1 MDQFPQA
8 GACKMCY
15 IDKYTGQK
23 VTKSEKIMS
32 NSSEEKKE
40 QQANNDTVTPDP
52 GPESSQE
59 SVDDSSQK
67 PEPGQTGQL
76 PDLPDLPDS
85 ASPATKPPAEE
96 STVPKTLPRPA
107 EGSVAPKPAPAPVV
121 PDAAKDAEKAPV
133 VEGSTTKPAGKV
145 DTESDTQ
152 ETEQQ
157 PESDRVTQTQEATD
171 QSASRK
177 LKRRATRQQLSKPDT
192 AVLASTRLRRSSKGS
207 ISQGTVSFGEQREL
221 ILVIRGIVER
231 IVLPEDQ
238 SIVLGRSDARL
249 RYHADVDL
257 TPYGALDRGVSR
269 EHARVYTEGGHLYIV
284 DMNSTNGTFLA
295 GKRLD
300 ANAPTLLRKGDELL
314 LGRLPVQILFR

>member
-1 MDQFPQA
+1 
-8 GACKMCY
+8 
-15 IDKYTGQK
+15 
-23 VTKSEKIMS
+23 MS

-40 QQANNDTVTPDP
+40 QETKNNTATPET
-52 GPESSQE
+52 GPESSQD
-59 SVDDSSQK
+59 SVK
-67 PEPGQTGQL
+67 ETAPPPVAGQTGPL
-76 PDLPDLPDS
+76 PERPTEPES
-85 ASPATKPPAEE
+85 VPPATAQPPAAE
-96 STVPKTLPRPA
+96 ST
-107 EGSVAPKPAPAPVV
+107 
-121 PDAAKDAEKAPV
+121 AEKAVPPPT
-133 VEGSTTKPAGKV
+133 VEGGP
-145 DTESDTQ
+145 Q
-152 ETEQQ
+152 EAEQ
-157 PESDRVTQTQEATD
+157 PSNSDRITQTQEA
-171 QSASRK
+171 AGPRPARR

-231 IVLPEDQ
+231 IILPEDQ

-300 ANAPTLLRKGDELL
+300 PNAPTLLRKGDELL